1 MQTEKMID
9 GSSADKILK
18 ARNGKLARFLQKIKY
33 DKDFNLFLVVGFL
46 SGIASGINSTVFNNF
61 LNDTYKLSAI
71 ARGVVEFPRELP
83 GALIMLVLGLLA
95 FIGDIRVSAIAMLA
109 SAFGM
114 VGLGIFSPTFA
125 CMLVWMMILNLGI
138 HMFIPLAPSIG
149 MNMSKQGEYGI
160 RLGRYNAYNLTATIF
175 GYAIVWSGFK
185 YFGLTYRVSFI
196 LAAVFYAS
204 AAFFLGLMQHQ
215 RPKRRKA
222 RLLFRKKYTLY
233 YVLSVVNGARKQIFL
248 TFAPWVLI
256 QYYHLDPPVFAILG
270 VIIAAVSILTRT
282 IVGNAIDR
290 LGERFVLSTEAIVL
304 IAICMGYAFA
314 ANLFSPKVAV
324 VIIGA
329 CYIIDQSMSA
339 VEMARSTY
347 VKKIAVDPDDVTLT
361 LSVGT
366 SVDHL
371 VSMSIPVLGGLLWA
385 SFGYQYVFLAAT
397 LVAVLNLVLS
407 RRIRIE

>member
-9 GSSADKILK
+9 KGSADEILK
-18 ARNGKLARFLQKIKY
+18 TKNGKLARFLQNIKY

-61 LNDTYKLSAI
+61 LSDTYKLSAV

-95 FIGDIRVSAIAMLA
+95 FIGDIRASVIAMLA
-109 SAFGM
+109 SALGM
-114 VGLGIFSPTFA
+114 VGLGMFSPTFA
-125 CMLVWMMILNLGI
+125 SMLVWMMILNLGM
-138 HMFIPLAPSIG
+138 HMFMPLAPSIG
-149 MNMSKQGEYGI
+149 MNLSKKGEYGI
-160 RLGRYNAYNLTATIF
+160 RLGRYNAYNLMATIF
-175 GYAIVWSGFK
+175 GYAMVWSGFK

-196 LAAVFYAS
+196 LAAVFYALS
-204 AAFFLGLMQHQ
+204 AFFLRLMQPQ
-215 RPKRRKA
+215 KPKKSRP

-233 YVLSVVNGARKQIFL
+233 YVLCVVNGARKQIFL

-256 QYYHLDPPVFAILG
+256 QYYHLDPPVFAVLG
-270 VIIAAVSILTRT
+270 VVIATVSILTRT

-314 ANLFSPKVAV
+314 ANLFSPEVAV
-324 VIIGA
+324 VIIA
-329 CYIIDQSMSA
+329 VCYIIDQSMSA

-371 VSMSIPVLGGLLWA
+371 VSMTIPVLGGLLWA
-385 SFGYQYVFLAAT
+385 SVGYKYVFLAAT
-397 LVAVLNLVLS
+397 LIAVLNLVLS